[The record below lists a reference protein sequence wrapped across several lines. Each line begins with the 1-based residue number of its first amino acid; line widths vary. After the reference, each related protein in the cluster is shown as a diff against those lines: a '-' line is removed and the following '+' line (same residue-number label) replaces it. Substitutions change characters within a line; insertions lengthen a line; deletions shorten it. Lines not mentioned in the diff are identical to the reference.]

1 MKSNSIIR
9 TAMVLFL
16 AMFTTTVWAD
26 VNFGNVFEK
35 EETEV
40 VTYTKG
46 QQATIILPVTP
57 DAGKGKYYRLDR
69 VEDYQIIFEEEPHPQ
84 ARVPYIIIPNE
95 DFSIDMSTLNLTGF
109 RRDSTNI
116 EGVFFI
122 GTYVKDVIG
131 YKDSY
136 YYYTI
141 DATSDCR
148 NDMNRYN
155 VYVGA
160 LRAFIQVRIW
170 NNGEKMP
177 IVIHDAGSEPII
189 INGTYPTFID
199 EGNEWHYANICEMV
213 DTSIVVEENFAKYY
227 FKGDTIIN
235 QKKYKQLWGDFIYRN
250 TESHPKK
257 KPGTSYGSGYVMGV
271 REEEGKVFVNVEEYD
286 KQLMMFSYEEQKWN
300 LTKEDDEYILYDF
313 NSPSNYV
320 IPEVGSKLDLIFP
333 YPLQRMDYWDGI
345 IQTWNLN
352 LFYCDGQLIYKS
364 QNYYPDLFFLIDGIA
379 INETNFP
386 DENFRNYLL
395 SQEYGADSLLTD
407 DEISGITELS
417 VSGKNITSLQGIEYF
432 TALTLLSCTHNQLF
446 LLDVSKNTALKSL
459 GCSYN
464 QLISLDVSKN
474 TKLTGLYCG
483 RNQLTSLDVSKNAVL
498 TELYCFNNKLTTLDV
513 SKNTALKSL
522 GCSEN
527 QLTSLDVSKNT
538 ALSLLACQYND
549 IHDAAMDTLVAGLSA
564 STKGTMHA
572 LVADSEGEHNVMTVK
587 QVAAAKVKGWTV
599 LAYNGG
605 EWADYDGSEPT
616 PNEIAINET
625 NFPDINFRNWLLSQ
639 EYGKDGILTDEE
651 ISDITEINVEKKDI
665 ANLQGI
671 EKFTSLTSLY
681 CSINEL
687 TTLDLSGC
695 PQLNALDCSFNKQL
709 ASINLSGCKALQHLY
724 CHGCKLT
731 AIDLTDCT
739 ELIYLDCGTNLLT
752 TIDPSPC
759 KKVMSFV
766 CSGNQLTT
774 IDISAC
780 KALRSFDCQENQLTT
795 LDCSGLT
802 ELQAIL
808 CAMNALTS
816 INISGCSKLLHLLCE
831 FNNLGLDAF
840 QHIMTNIPERDE
852 SDGAFMFVYSE
863 STIEGSYDHTPDHNI
878 CSKEQVAIAKAKGWV
893 VYYENNTG
901 DSLPYEGIEVTPE
914 IAYRPF
920 IEEDKV
926 WKVGVWPE
934 KLVKIV
940 DYLYFDGDTI
950 VNGQTA
956 KRMLRD
962 RVTAKEWESQN
973 IEREYVGALY
983 EKDKKVYCM
992 NVYDNDFE
1000 LLYDFSLNVGDT
1012 INLYDFI
1019 VYGDDGIRGVV
1030 TKRATGGL
1038 NGFKGNYLD
1047 IQATWEDKYWSEE
1060 DMMEIPVVYNQ
1071 INHWLEGVG
1080 SYYPPLDPRFISFR
1094 SPFMTGGW
1102 FVLMSCSIGDEVIY
1116 FDDQYED
1123 GTTTQGEAKKRR
1135 FDFTH
1140 TVKIQPK
1147 TPSRREEEAALYGEY
1162 TDRLLDIDLNPLVEA
1177 YSVCITN
1184 QNGQTL
1190 YEKNI
1195 NARNIV
1201 ALNID
1206 ISKYPEGQY
1215 EITID
1220 NSNETFNGVFDTSA
1234 TGIEEIIHNSQFI
1247 MHNDAILNLQGQRIK
1262 TLQKGLNIV
1271 NGKKVWVK

>member
-1 MKSNSIIR
+1 MSAR
-9 TAMVLFL
+9 YE
-16 AMFTTTVWAD
+16 AD
-26 VNFGNVFEK
+26 GIVSF
-35 EETEV
+35 
-40 VTYTKG
+40 TKG
-46 QQATIILPVTP
+46 QRATIILPITP
-57 DAGKGKYYRLDR
+57 DADKGRYYRLDR
-69 VEDYQIIFEEEPHPQ
+69 VENYQIIFEEEPHPQ

-95 DFSIDMSTLNLTGF
+95 DFSIDISALDLTGY

-116 EGVFFI
+116 YGVSFI

-300 LTKEDDEYILYDF
+300 LTKEDDEYVLYDF

-345 IQTWNLN
+345 IRTWNLN

-816 INISGCSKLLHLLCE
+816 INVSGCSKLIHLLCE

-901 DSLPYEGIEVTPE
+901 DSLPYEGVEVTPE

-920 IEEDKV
+920 IEDGKV
-926 WKVGVWPE
+926 WKVGIWSGNPVQMVE
-934 KLVKIV
+934 
-940 DYLYFDGDTI
+940 YFYFDGDTI
-950 VNGQTA
+950 VDGKACKWMWCQQYANEGSWCYNTLYRHEDPY
-956 KRMLRD
+956 KPLFR
-962 RVTAKEWESQN
+962 
-973 IEREYVGALY
+973 IGAFY
-983 EKDKKVYCM
+983 EEDKKVYFQPWEDQLGGL
-992 NVYDNDFE
+992 YANDFW
-1000 LLYDFSLNVGDT
+1000 LLYDFSVMPGDT
-1012 INLYDFI
+1012 IFDY
-1019 VYGDDGIRGVV
+1019 VM
-1030 TKRATGGL
+1030 TAKASGGMPE
-1038 NGFKGNYLD
+1038 FKGTYYDL
-1047 IQATWEDKYWSEE
+1047 TPYTEPKEYEE
-1060 DMMEIPVVYNQ
+1060 PLWN
-1071 INHWLEGVG
+1071 NRWLEGVG
-1080 SYYPPLDPRFISFR
+1080 RADVPYYNLYNGE
-1094 SPFMTGGW
+1094 TGHYT
-1102 FVLMSCSIGDEVIY
+1102 FLMSCTVGDEVIY
-1116 FDDQYED
+1116 LNDEYED
-1123 GTTTQGEAKKRR
+1123 GATPSMETKKRR

-1147 TPSRREEEAALYGEY
+1147 TPSRRGEEAALYGEY
-1162 TDRLLDIDLNPLVEA
+1162 NEKSLDIRLDPLDEA

-1184 QNGQTL
+1184 QKTGETL
-1190 YEKNI
+1190 YEKTI
-1195 NARNIV
+1195 NAGSIV
-1201 ALNID
+1201 GLNID

-1215 EITID
+1215 KISID
-1220 NSNETFNGVFDTSA
+1220 NSNETFIGEFEINT
-1234 TGIEEIIHNSQFI
+1234 TGIEETPSDSPSMGRGIF
-1247 MHNDAILNLQGQRIK
+1247 NLQGQRIE
-1262 TLQKGLNIV
+1262 TLQKGLNIMD
-1271 NGKKVWVK
+1271 GKKVWVK

>member
-95 DFSIDMSTLNLTGF
+95 DFSIDVSTLDFTGIW
-109 RRDSTNI
+109 RDSTNI
-116 EGVFFI
+116 YGVSFI

-345 IQTWNLN
+345 IRTWNLN

-616 PNEIAINET
+616 PQDDYRQFVE
-625 NFPDINFRNWLLSQ
+625 
-639 EYGKDGILTDEE
+639 DG
-651 ISDITEINVEKKDI
+651 
-665 ANLQGI
+665 
-671 EKFTSLTSLY
+671 
-681 CSINEL
+681 
-687 TTLDLSGC
+687 
-695 PQLNALDCSFNKQL
+695 
-709 ASINLSGCKALQHLY
+709 
-724 CHGCKLT
+724 
-731 AIDLTDCT
+731 
-739 ELIYLDCGTNLLT
+739 
-752 TIDPSPC
+752 
-759 KKVMSFV
+759 
-766 CSGNQLTT
+766 
-774 IDISAC
+774 
-780 KALRSFDCQENQLTT
+780 
-795 LDCSGLT
+795 
-802 ELQAIL
+802 
-808 CAMNALTS
+808 
-816 INISGCSKLLHLLCE
+816 
-831 FNNLGLDAF
+831 
-840 QHIMTNIPERDE
+840 
-852 SDGAFMFVYSE
+852 
-863 STIEGSYDHTPDHNI
+863 
-878 CSKEQVAIAKAKGWV
+878 
-893 VYYENNTG
+893 
-901 DSLPYEGIEVTPE
+901 
-914 IAYRPF
+914 
-920 IEEDKV
+920 KV
-926 WKVGVWPE
+926 WKVGIWSGNPVQMVE
-934 KLVKIV
+934 
-940 DYLYFDGDTI
+940 YFYFDGDTI
-950 VNGQTA
+950 VDGKA
-956 KRMLRD
+956 CKRMWCQQYGNEGSWYFD
-962 RVTAKEWESQN
+962 
-973 IEREYVGALY
+973 GLY
-983 EKDKKVYCM
+983 RGEEPNKQLYYIGVFYEEDKKVYFQPWEDQLGGL
-992 NVYDNDFE
+992 YANDFW
-1000 LLYDFSLNVGDT
+1000 LLYDFSVMPGDT
-1012 INLYDFI
+1012 IFDY
-1019 VYGDDGIRGVV
+1019 VM
-1030 TKRATGGL
+1030 TAKASGGMPE
-1038 NGFKGNYLD
+1038 FKGTYYDL
-1047 IQATWEDKYWSEE
+1047 TPYTEPKEYEE
-1060 DMMEIPVVYNQ
+1060 PLWN
-1071 INHWLEGVG
+1071 NRWLEGVG
-1080 SYYPPLDPRFISFR
+1080 RADVPYYNLYNGE
-1094 SPFMTGGW
+1094 TGHYT
-1102 FVLMSCSIGDEVIY
+1102 FLMSCTVGDEVIY
-1116 FDDQYED
+1116 LNDEYED
-1123 GTTTQGEAKKRR
+1123 GATPSMETKKRR

-1147 TPSRREEEAALYGEY
+1147 TPSRRGEETALYGEY
-1162 TDRLLDIDLNPLVEA
+1162 SDRLLDIRLDPLDAA

-1184 QNGQTL
+1184 QKTGETL

-1195 NARNIV
+1195 NAGSIV

-1215 EITID
+1215 KISID

-1234 TGIEEIIHNSQFI
+1234 TEIENLTPTLSKGEG
-1247 MHNDAILNLQGQRIK
+1247 AIFNLNGQRING
-1262 TLQKGLNIV
+1262 LQKGLNIV
-1271 NGKKVWVK
+1271 GGKKIFVK

>member
-1 MKSNSIIR
+1 MKR
-9 TAMVLFL
+9 TILFL
-16 AMFTTTVWAD
+16 TCVLATITMSARYEAD
-26 VNFGNVFEK
+26 GIVSF
-35 EETEV
+35 
-40 VTYTKG
+40 TKG
-46 QQATIILPVTP
+46 QRATIILPVTP
-57 DAGKGKYYRLDR
+57 DADKGRYYRLDR

-95 DFSIDMSTLNLTGF
+95 DFSIDVSTLDLTGIW
-109 RRDSTNI
+109 RDSTNI
-116 EGVFFI
+116 YGVSFI

-345 IQTWNLN
+345 IRTWNLN

-616 PNEIAINET
+616 PQDDYRQFVE
-625 NFPDINFRNWLLSQ
+625 
-639 EYGKDGILTDEE
+639 DG
-651 ISDITEINVEKKDI
+651 
-665 ANLQGI
+665 
-671 EKFTSLTSLY
+671 
-681 CSINEL
+681 
-687 TTLDLSGC
+687 
-695 PQLNALDCSFNKQL
+695 
-709 ASINLSGCKALQHLY
+709 
-724 CHGCKLT
+724 
-731 AIDLTDCT
+731 
-739 ELIYLDCGTNLLT
+739 
-752 TIDPSPC
+752 
-759 KKVMSFV
+759 
-766 CSGNQLTT
+766 
-774 IDISAC
+774 
-780 KALRSFDCQENQLTT
+780 
-795 LDCSGLT
+795 
-802 ELQAIL
+802 
-808 CAMNALTS
+808 
-816 INISGCSKLLHLLCE
+816 
-831 FNNLGLDAF
+831 
-840 QHIMTNIPERDE
+840 
-852 SDGAFMFVYSE
+852 
-863 STIEGSYDHTPDHNI
+863 
-878 CSKEQVAIAKAKGWV
+878 
-893 VYYENNTG
+893 
-901 DSLPYEGIEVTPE
+901 
-914 IAYRPF
+914 
-920 IEEDKV
+920 KV
-926 WKVGVWPE
+926 WKVGIWSGNPVQMVE
-934 KLVKIV
+934 
-940 DYLYFDGDTI
+940 YFYFDGDTI
-950 VNGQTA
+950 VDGKA
-956 KRMLRD
+956 CKRMWCQQYGNEGSWYFD
-962 RVTAKEWESQN
+962 
-973 IEREYVGALY
+973 GLY
-983 EKDKKVYCM
+983 RGEEPNKQLYYIGVFYEEDKKVYFQPWEDQLGGL
-992 NVYDNDFE
+992 YANDFW
-1000 LLYDFSLNVGDT
+1000 LLYDFSVMPGDT
-1012 INLYDFI
+1012 IFDY
-1019 VYGDDGIRGVV
+1019 VM
-1030 TKRATGGL
+1030 TAKASGGMPE
-1038 NGFKGNYLD
+1038 FKGTYYDL
-1047 IQATWEDKYWSEE
+1047 TPYTEPKEYEE
-1060 DMMEIPVVYNQ
+1060 PLWN
-1071 INHWLEGVG
+1071 NRWLEGVG
-1080 SYYPPLDPRFISFR
+1080 RADVPYYNLYNGE
-1094 SPFMTGGW
+1094 TGHYT
-1102 FVLMSCSIGDEVIY
+1102 FLMSCTVGDEVIY
-1116 FDDQYED
+1116 LNDEYED
-1123 GTTTQGEAKKRR
+1123 GATPSMETKKRR

-1147 TPSRREEEAALYGEY
+1147 TPSRRGEETALYGEY
-1162 TDRLLDIDLNPLVEA
+1162 NDKSLDIRLDPLVEA
-1177 YSVCITN
+1177 YSVRITDKS
-1184 QNGQTL
+1184 GKTV
-1190 YEKNI
+1190 YEKAI
-1195 NARNIV
+1195 NAGSIV
-1201 ALNID
+1201 GLNID
-1206 ISKYPEGQY
+1206 ISAYPEGQY
-1215 EITID
+1215 TVTIE
-1220 NSNETFNGVFDTSA
+1220 NSKETFIGEFEINT
-1234 TGIEEIIHNSQFI
+1234 TGIEETPSDTPSMGRGIY
-1247 MHNDAILNLQGQRIK
+1247 NLQGQRISVP
-1262 TLQKGLNIV
+1262 QKGINII
-1271 NGKKVWVK
+1271 NGKKIIVK